1 MRFSFCSAVTPERLT
16 KTKENTVSTEPR
28 INDRI
33 RTPQIRL
40 IGHTG
45 EQVGVVDIDTALKMA
60 DEVGLDLVEIAPEA
74 NPPVFKI
81 MDFGKYKY
89 EVAQKAREARAN
101 QTHIVVKEVRLTPKI
116 EIHDYETK
124 RNQVEKF
131 LKGGDKVKVTMKFR
145 GREQTRPELGYKMLQ
160 RLATDIAEFG
170 FIEFAPKQEGRN
182 MTMVIARR
190 RETEAVAEAK
200 AARGR
205 KPMSQHR
212 QGMENKDAKDETH
225 SGAKKT
231 FALQVPKDHARAL
244 GSDTTRA
251 QPASPAVSQPS
262 SQPNQPSQ

>member
-1 MRFSFCSAVTPERLT
+1 MTPKRFAQPR
-16 KTKENTVSTEPR
+16 ENTVSTDPR

-45 EQVGVVDIDTALKMA
+45 QQVGVVDIDTALKMA

-74 NPPVFKI
+74 NPPVCKI

-89 EVAQKAREARAN
+89 EVAQKAREARQN

-116 EIHDYETK
+116 ETHDYETK

-145 GREQTRPELGYKMLQ
+145 GREQTRPELG
-160 RLATDIAEFG
+160 

-182 MTMVIARR
+182 MTMVIGPTKKK
-190 RETEAVAEAK
+190 TEAVAEAK
-200 AARGR
+200 AAR
-205 KPMSQHR
+205 KAIATAA
-212 QGMENKDAKDETH
+212 AKTTD
-225 SGAKKT
+225 GA
-231 FALQVPKDHARAL
+231 
-244 GSDTTRA
+244 
-251 QPASPAVSQPS
+251 
-262 SQPNQPSQ
+262 